1 MYYTDHHHDNQP
13 SVASSSYNNMLP
25 PPHPVKDEERK
36 LTLSVTADEHSHPPH
51 QHQQQQQQHVHHNTH
66 HDSQSTVSSS
76 PSPVSLSVPWLDD
89 DGTSSGSR
97 DSGDDSSR
105 HIKRY
110 HPSSASSLSSRSSPF
125 TPILDGTTTHYAP
138 HPSPHT
144 PQQPMYGMFMTGGG
158 YGSFGGLGGLGGLGA
173 YSMAAAPQQQQQ
185 QHPHTLHNQHSQHH
199 SHSQH
204 ALNTANFPAAYS
216 HSQYSSQHSHM
227 AATASA
233 VLSSPTN
240 NMHHS
245 SYPPLHAQPHPPP
258 PPLPSPLPSASLVSY
273 LSPASSTASTSP
285 LPPSNN
291 HTLSRPHPSR
301 PAAHSIPRH
310 IRSLNQTELLD
321 TDIHLS
327 RTYPT
332 LLELLTDETSGLEH
346 SFEWTMKHGLMPPL
360 TVRYVRDGSVED
372 MVKPHV
378 EWMLEDLDRSLPLLG
393 VDAETGLHCT
403 RLLQISTRS
412 RCLLIRIPMQSHTH
426 LYSTHHSH
434 HHHHHHQVR
443 LCSSLVQLLE
453 SRVIHKSGAE
463 LWGDALDLYRD
474 LHVTL
479 NAALNMSWCH
489 RRGHFSLSL
498 EHMCNLVLGKDAF
511 VKDKD
516 TTLSDWDRP
525 VLTFRQLVY
534 GALDAQASYIVASV
548 GEDGGGVRPTA
559 FNCADMSSTWLSSAA
574 SWLNI
579 VKYVQREQEV
589 VRTELVLE
597 AVQFISDEM
606 HVRLKAASGRL
617 RWERCVYVLYADSS
631 EELMRIDKWNGREM
645 VLSHIRQDDKRR
657 VRSEGEVVKL
667 SVVKERQEELL
678 MTPVRQYLSRYMH
691 SEEPFNPFIASI
703 LDLPFM
709 SRPATFT
716 SSSTSSASASSY
728 TLPLKLTSPPHSPSL
743 SPSITSSE
751 EGYLSVS
758 SAPQPWW
765 FEDTIRSLTALN
777 STSSHSSS
785 STATPTI
792 HHTLDTQHTHPHP
805 PLCAEQKD
813 ALALLTST
821 RILAITGAPGTGKTQ
836 LLVTYLLSTAE
847 RALVLTEST
856 TSARHL
862 CELLSVWVGP
872 DECGLFVGEEVA
884 LEWEEGEDETVRQGG
899 YLIDQLEAGEDGLG
913 GCAKGSNRRIL
924 ITTVSYA
931 FALALQ
937 SPHLFF
943 PRPLLIFDDANQVW
957 LVKALLLLR
966 FLTSTERMLVVG
978 DSGGLTPS
986 LCKDIHHPLSLLSQL
1001 TILAQ
1006 SHHLHSYHQH
1016 RSKAFTI
1023 LHAHLSIEHRMVK
1036 HVTSLIS
1043 TVFYPSNPLVS
1054 LDEATGERNVF
1065 WRDSRG
1071 TAMRADNS
1079 KSVFNL
1085 KECEEVI
1092 RLYLQLERE
1101 GWKREEIAVLCF
1113 YDAQQEAIYEHGGR
1127 ELGCRV
1133 YSVEQFAGRETDC
1146 VIVSL
1151 ASEFLTP
1158 TLSDRYRIN
1167 VACSRARQRLYI
1179 VGNRITLARVEG
1191 HWKQISDF
1199 EQREPMR
1206 KAQVVPDLV
1215 ADFPSLGAAVSGTA
1229 DISSSSVAT
1238 AGASHSGSGSAVTS
1252 SQPPHASPKAPA
1264 NKVNGGGLAW
1274 SSLLASTST
1283 PATTALSASSF
1294 PAVHSDEDDEHS
1306 SDLHKQ
1312 GSPSTDQSQP
1322 HDTPHPDSADKWQ
1335 NGGFYWKKTV
1345 SSSSASFSPSP
1356 SSHSSSNHTATN
1368 MHPPYAA
1375 SLNGPY
1381 TSSATSHRPSSFHP
1395 SASPHGPSPSTPHY
1409 KASPSSFSSL
1419 SSLPTSSPSMSSYP
1433 SPDEPTKPFRWR
1445 TSICHFY
1452 MKGACQNGGNC
1463 NFAHGDWEVRSLQQ
1477 ATAAHAQWNR
1487 EQQQMA
1493 AGWSTAA
1500 ISSMSGMVRGAATG
1514 SNHVPQSP
1522 KQQFALPP
1530 QPSGFGAFSPSSL
1543 SSLSLSSPTNSI
1555 YSPMRSSP
1563 LHSGRAGGAGMPAFT
1578 SLTSPLSVS
1587 SSAGLSG
1594 SSSSGFSATS
1604 AIFSPATSSSLF
1616 TPQKSSLLATSAVFT
1631 PMYAQSSSAASLSST
1646 STQATVPPT
1655 SVSAT
1660 PSADTGAHE
1669 SRASGESSKSDV
1681 DKAGW
1686 ECRCTLVNG
1695 SSADRCEA
1703 CDAPRPAASTD
1714 VNNVWNSVSG
1724 KKPIT
1729 ASATSSAAPPAAVSS
1744 TATAVTAASTF
1755 HEQSTTG
1762 NKGSSSPSKP
1772 TVTSLTGTTSITTSN
1787 GHTIK
1792 ILSTTPASLL
1802 SSSTTAGPQMK
1813 RTNSGT
1819 TSLAASATPT
1829 SAPTSSNPP
1838 TAASVAGKAA
1848 AVKKPPAAAT
1858 SVASAVNISS
1868 GGKDKVK
1875 DGNRKAD
1882 KAVAVVDEKRVDKR
1896 SEPLSA
1902 SSASSASSS
1911 SAKPYICPQCTYA
1924 NDSNASRCE
1933 MCETE
1938 RKDEWKPVTT
1948 GKKAAGGGGVGVAG
1962 GSGASGAGAVSAGG
1976 GGQTGVVMNN
1986 PFAAVMNG
1994 HGSGSKRKGR

>member
-1 MYYTDHHHDNQP
+1 MYYSDHHHDHQP
-13 SVASSSYNNMLP
+13 SITSSSYIVLP

-36 LTLSVTADEHSHPPH
+36 LAVSITDAHSHQQHYHQPHMHHNDTLSTASA
-51 QHQQQQQQHVHHNTH
+51 
-66 HDSQSTVSSS
+66 S

-89 DGTSSGSR
+89 DSTSIGSR
-97 DSGDDSSR
+97 DSSDDSSR
-105 HIKRY
+105 HHKRY
-110 HPSSASSLSSRSSPF
+110 HPSSTSLSSRSSPF
-125 TPILDGTTTHYAP
+125 TPILDGTISHYAP
-138 HPSPHT
+138 LPAPHS
-144 PQQPMYGMFMTGGG
+144 QQQAMYGIFMTGGG
-158 YGSFGGLGGLGGLGA
+158 YGSFSGLSSLGA
-173 YSMAAAPQQQQQ
+173 FAHAMTPVPQQQQ
-185 QHPHTLHNQHSQHH
+185 PHQLTLQHH
-199 SHSQH
+199 AQH
-204 ALNTANFPAAYS
+204 AHNTASFPLAYS
-216 HSQYSSQHSHM
+216 HSQYSNQHSH
-227 AATASA
+227 AAVSAAAA
-233 VLSSPTN
+233 VLASPTA

-245 SYPPLHAQPHPPP
+245 TYPPPTHSQTHPPP

-273 LSPASSTASTSP
+273 LSPASSTASTS
-285 LPPSNN
+285 SISASSN
-291 HTLSRPHPSR
+291 HTLNRPHPSR

-310 IRSLNQTELLD
+310 IRSLNQTELLE

-332 LLELLTDETSGLEH
+332 LLELLTDDTSGLEH
-346 SFEWTMKHGLMPPL
+346 SFEWTMRHGLMPTL

-378 EWMLEDLDRSLPLLG
+378 EWMLEDLDRALPLLG

-443 LCSSLVQLLE
+443 IAPSLVQLLE

-548 GEDGGGVRPTA
+548 GEDGGGVRPTT

-589 VRTELVLE
+589 VRTELVIE
-597 AVQFISDEM
+597 AVQFTGDEM

-631 EELMRIDKWNGREM
+631 EELMRINKWNGREM
-645 VLSHIRQDDKRR
+645 VLSHIRQDEKRR

-667 SVVKERQEELL
+667 SVVKERQDELL

-691 SEEPFNPFIASI
+691 GEEPFNPFIASI

-716 SSSTSSASASSY
+716 SSSTATTASSSSSSSSY

-743 SPSITSSE
+743 SPSFTSTE
-751 EGYLSVS
+751 ESYLSVS

-765 FEDTIRSLTALN
+765 FEDTIRPLTSV
-777 STSSHSSS
+777 STTSS
-785 STATPTI
+785 STTAAAASHHNQDTP
-792 HHTLDTQHTHPHP
+792 HPHP
-805 PLCAEQKD
+805 TLCVEQKD
-813 ALALLTST
+813 ALTFLFST
-821 RILAITGAPGTGKTQ
+821 RILAITGGPGTGKTQ
-836 LLVTYLLSTAE
+836 LLVAHLLSTTE

-856 TSARHL
+856 ISARHL
-862 CELLSVWVGP
+862 CEQLSMWVGP

-884 LEWEEGEDETVRQGG
+884 LEWEEGEDETVREGG
-899 YLIDQLEAGEDGLG
+899 YLVEPMEGGEDGQG
-913 GCAKGSNRRIL
+913 GCAKGSNRRIM

-931 FALALQ
+931 FSLSLL

-943 PRPLLIFDDANQVW
+943 PRPLLAFDDANQVW
-957 LVKALLLLR
+957 LVKVLLLLR

-1054 LDEATGERNVF
+1054 LDEPTGERNVF

-1079 KSVFNL
+1079 KSVFNM

-1101 GWKREEIAVLCF
+1101 GWKRDEIAVLCF
-1113 YDAQQEAIYEHGGR
+1113 YDAQQEAICEHGGR

-1133 YSVEQFAGRETDC
+1133 YLVEQFAGRETDC

-1191 HWKQISDF
+1191 HWKQISEF

-1215 ADFPSLGAAVSGTA
+1215 ADFPSLGAAVGGTA
-1229 DISSSSVAT
+1229 DSNVVAAT
-1238 AGASHSGSGSAVTS
+1238 SGASHNGSSSAVTC
-1252 SQPPHASPKAPA
+1252 SQQPHASPKAPA
-1264 NKVNGGGLAW
+1264 SKVGGGGLAW
-1274 SSLLASTST
+1274 SSLLASNSTTSLST
-1283 PATTALSASSF
+1283 LSASSF
-1294 PAVHSDEDDEHS
+1294 PAVHHDEEDEHGS
-1306 SDLHKQ
+1306 GHHKQ
-1312 GSPSTDQSQP
+1312 GSPSSDQSHA
-1322 HDTPHPDSADKWQ
+1322 HDNSLPDSADKWQ
-1335 NGGFYWKKTV
+1335 NGGFYWKKTATA
-1345 SSSSASFSPSP
+1345 SSTSASASSPSTQ
-1356 SSHSSSNHTATN
+1356 STGNHTAVN
-1368 MHPPYAA
+1368 VHQPHAA
-1375 SLNGPY
+1375 SANLSFPL
-1381 TSSATSHRPSSFHP
+1381 SATSHRPVSYHP
-1395 SASPHGPSPSTPHY
+1395 SASPHGPSPSAPHY
-1409 KASPSSFSSL
+1409 KSASFSPL
-1419 SSLPTSSPSMSSYP
+1419 ASLPTSSPSLSAYA
-1433 SPDEPTKPFRWR
+1433 SPDDPLKPFRWR

-1452 MKGACQNGGNC
+1452 TKGACQNGSNC
-1463 NFAHGDWEVRSLQQ
+1463 NFAHGEWEVRSLQQ
-1477 ATAAHAQWNR
+1477 ATNAHAQWSR
-1487 EQQQMA
+1487 EQQMA
-1493 AGWSTAA
+1493 ASWSVAGVTGLG
-1500 ISSMSGMVRGAATG
+1500 GMVRGAASGTQMA
-1514 SNHVPQSP
+1514 QSP

-1543 SSLSLSSPTNSI
+1543 SSLSLTSPTSSI

-1563 LHSGRAGGAGMPAFT
+1563 LQSGRAGGASMPAFA
-1578 SLTSPLSVS
+1578 SLATPLSVS
-1587 SSAGLSG
+1587 TTAALPG

-1604 AIFSPATSSSLF
+1604 AIFSPSTSSSLY

-1631 PMYAQSSSAASLSST
+1631 PMYTQASSPSLSST
-1646 STQATVPPT
+1646 P
-1655 SVSAT
+1655 SAT
-1660 PSADTGAHE
+1660 TAQPTVSPATSLSATSTAVTAAHD
-1669 SRASGESSKSDV
+1669 SKAMEDNSMGNTS
-1681 DKAGW
+1681 KLGW
-1686 ECRCTLVNG
+1686 DCRCSLVNG
-1695 SSADRCEA
+1695 LSADRCEA
-1703 CDAPRPAASTD
+1703 CAAPRPAPGAD
-1714 VNNVWNSVSG
+1714 VDSVWKSVSG
-1724 KKPIT
+1724 KKPV
-1729 ASATSSAAPPAAVSS
+1729 STSVAGLAAPIATAT
-1744 TATAVTAASTF
+1744 TATAVAAAVTSS
-1755 HEQSTTG
+1755 EQLTSRGKT
-1762 NKGSSSPSKP
+1762 SPSKP
-1772 TVTSLTGTTSITTSN
+1772 SVASLTSTTSITTSN

-1792 ILSTTPASLL
+1792 ILSTTTPATVL
-1802 SSSTTAGPQMK
+1802 SSSTSATPQMR

-1829 SAPTSSNPP
+1829 PTSSSP
-1838 TAASVAGKAA
+1838 AASAAGKLAA
-1848 AVKKPPAAAT
+1848 AVIKKPAAAST
-1858 SVASAVNISS
+1858 NAATAVTLGNAGKGGLRDGGRRTDKPNSSA
-1868 GGKDKVK
+1868 D
-1875 DGNRKAD
+1875 D
-1882 KAVAVVDEKRVDKR
+1882 KRVDKR
-1896 SEPLSA
+1896 LDPTAASTSPA
-1902 SSASSASSS
+1902 SSV
-1911 SAKPYICPQCTYA
+1911 KPCWTCPQCTYA
-1924 NDSNASRCE
+1924 NDSGANRCE
-1933 MCETE
+1933 MCDTE
-1938 RKDEWKPVTT
+1938 RKDDWKPVTT
-1948 GKKAAGGGGVGVAG
+1948 GKKATGGSAAATSG
-1962 GSGASGAGAVSAGG
+1962 GSGATSVGTAAAGSGGAQAS
-1976 GGQTGVVMNN
+1976 VVLNN

>member
-1 MYYTDHHHDNQP
+1 MYYTEHHHDN
-13 SVASSSYNNMLP
+13 SHSSSSYSVLP

-36 LTLSVTADEHSHPPH
+36 LTVSISPDEHSHSA
-51 QHQQQQQQHVHHNTH
+51 QQSQLHH
-66 HDSQSTVSSS
+66 HDSHSSASSS

-89 DGTSSGSR
+89 DSTSTGSR
-97 DSGDDSSR
+97 DSSEDSSR

-110 HPSSASSLSSRSSPF
+110 HPTSTSSLSSRSSPF
-125 TPILDGTTTHYAP
+125 TPILDGSTAHYAN
-138 HPSPHT
+138 HPSQHS
-144 PQQPMYGMFMTGGG
+144 QQQAMYGMFMAGGG
-158 YGSFGGLGGLGGLGA
+158 YGSFGGLGGLAA
-173 YSMAAAPQQQQQ
+173 YSMPPTAQQQ
-185 QHPHTLHNQHSQHH
+185 QHSHVHSQHH
-199 SHSQH
+199 SQHSH
-204 ALNTANFPAAYS
+204 NAANFPTAYT
-216 HSQYSSQHSHM
+216 HAQYNQHSHSP
-227 AATASA
+227 ATASA
-233 VLSSPTN
+233 ILTSSAAN

-245 SYPPLHAQPHPPP
+245 AYPPLHTQPHPPP

-273 LSPASSTASTSP
+273 VSPASSTASTSP
-285 LPPSNN
+285 LPPN
-291 HTLSRPHPSR
+291 HSHPLTTRPHPSR

-327 RTYPT
+327 RSYPT
-332 LLELLTDETSGLEH
+332 LLELLTDEASGLEH
-346 SFEWTMKHGLMPPL
+346 SFEWTMRHGLMPAL

-412 RCLLIRIPMQSHTH
+412 RCLLVRIPMQSHTH

-443 LCSSLVQLLE
+443 VASSIVQLLE

-559 FNCADMSSTWLSSAA
+559 FHCADMSSTWLSSAA

-589 VRTELVLE
+589 VRTELVIE
-597 AVQFISDEM
+597 AVQFVGDEM
-606 HVRLKAASGRL
+606 HVRLKAQSSRL

-631 EELMRIDKWNGREM
+631 EELMRIHKGNGREM
-645 VLSHIRQDDKRR
+645 VLSHVRQHDKRR

-667 SVVKERQEELL
+667 SVVKERQDELL

-691 SEEPFNPFIASI
+691 GEEPFNPFIASI

-716 SSSTSSASASSY
+716 SSSSTPAVTSSSSSY
-728 TLPLKLTSPPHSPSL
+728 TLPLKLMSPPHSPSL
-743 SPSITSSE
+743 SPSFTSSE
-751 EGYLSVS
+751 ESYVSVS

-765 FEDTIRSLTALN
+765 FEDTIRPLTSLN
-777 STSSHSSS
+777 STSSTTHNSVD
-785 STATPTI
+785 TP
-792 HHTLDTQHTHPHP
+792 HPHP

-813 ALALLTST
+813 ALGLLSST
-821 RILAITGAPGTGKTQ
+821 RILAVTGAPGTGKTQ
-836 LLVTYLLSTAE
+836 LLVAHLLSTTE

-856 TSARHL
+856 TSARHV
-862 CELLSVWVGP
+862 CELLSAYVGP
-872 DECGLFVGEEVA
+872 DECGLFVGEEVG
-884 LEWEEGEDETVRQGG
+884 LEWEEGEDEVVRQG
-899 YLIDQLEAGEDGLG
+899 YLIDQLEGGGEDGHG
-913 GCAKGSNRRIL
+913 GSAKGSNRRIM

-931 FALALQ
+931 FVLSSQ

-943 PRPLLIFDDANQVW
+943 PRPLLLFDDANQVW

-1023 LHAHLSIEHRMVK
+1023 LHTHLSIEHRMVK

-1054 LDEATGERNVF
+1054 LDEPTGERNVF

-1079 KSVFNL
+1079 KSVYNM

-1101 GWKREEIAVLCF
+1101 GWKRNEIAVLCF

-1133 YSVEQFAGRETDC
+1133 YLVEQFAGRETDC
-1146 VIVSL
+1146 AIVSL

-1191 HWKQISDF
+1191 HWKQISEF

-1215 ADFPSLGAAVSGTA
+1215 ADFPSLGTAASTA
-1229 DISSSSVAT
+1229 ADSSPSTST
-1238 AGASHSGSGSAVTS
+1238 ASASHGSGITAVTS
-1252 SQPPHASPKAPA
+1252 AQPPHASPKTPA
-1264 NKVNGGGLAW
+1264 NKVSGGGLAW
-1274 SSLLASTST
+1274 SSLLASNTS
-1283 PATTALSASSF
+1283 PAPSTLSASAF
-1294 PAVHSDEDDEHS
+1294 PAVHHDEDDEHGS
-1306 SDLHKQ
+1306 GHHKQ
-1312 GSPSTDQSQP
+1312 GSPLSDQSQP
-1322 HDTPHPDSADKWQ
+1322 HDMSLPDSVDKWGQ
-1335 NGGFYWKKTV
+1335 NGGFYWKKTATAASA
-1345 SSSSASFSPSP
+1345 SSSITSP
-1356 SSHSSSNHTATN
+1356 SSHSSSNQT
-1368 MHPPYAA
+1368 AA
-1375 SLNGPY
+1375 SMHQPHAAASNPAFLS
-1381 TSSATSHRPSSFHP
+1381 TVSSHRPSSYHP
-1395 SASPHGPSPSTPHY
+1395 AASPHGPSPSTPHY
-1409 KASPSSFSSL
+1409 KPTSSFTSL

-1452 MKGACQNGGNC
+1452 TKGACQNGSNC
-1463 NFAHGDWEVRSLQQ
+1463 NFAHGEWEVRSLQQ
-1477 ATAAHAQWNR
+1477 ATSAHAQWNR
-1487 EQQQMA
+1487 EQQQLA
-1493 AGWSTAA
+1493 AGWSTAGMPGMA
-1500 ISSMSGMVRGAATG
+1500 GMVRGAAGG
-1514 SNHVPQSP
+1514 SQIPQSP

-1543 SSLSLSSPTNSI
+1543 SSLSLSSPTSSI

-1563 LHSGRAGGAGMPAFT
+1563 LHSGRAGGAGMPAFA
-1578 SLTSPLSVS
+1578 SLSSPLSVS
-1587 SSAGLSG
+1587 TASALSG
-1594 SSSSGFSATS
+1594 SSPSGFSATS
-1604 AIFSPATSSSLF
+1604 AIFSPSTSSSLF

-1631 PMYAQSSSAASLSST
+1631 PMYAQASSPSLPST
-1646 STQATVPPT
+1646 STATAAQPT
-1655 SVSAT
+1655 AAPSTSLPAT
-1660 PSADTGAHE
+1660 TAAADTSAHE
-1669 SRASGESSKSDV
+1669 SRVTEENSKGDV
-1681 DKAGW
+1681 DKVGW
-1686 ECRCTLVNG
+1686 GCRCTLVNG
-1695 SSADRCEA
+1695 FGADRCEA
-1703 CDAPRPAASTD
+1703 CDAPRPSVGTD
-1714 VNNVWNSVSG
+1714 VDSVWKSVSG
-1724 KKPIT
+1724 KKPTTLALANSAVSPSTANSTPIAVPSAT
-1729 ASATSSAAPPAAVSS
+1729 ASNEQLTTSRGLA
-1744 TATAVTAASTF
+1744 
-1755 HEQSTTG
+1755 
-1762 NKGSSSPSKP
+1762 SPSKS
-1772 TVTSLTGTTSITTSN
+1772 TVSSLDRHDQHHNEQWAHYQNTVDNTCYTHAIVVQRGTADETHQQRNDCTRTIRTFHLFYSIDHCN
-1787 GHTIK
+1787 
-1792 ILSTTPASLL
+1792 
-1802 SSSTTAGPQMK
+1802 
-1813 RTNSGT
+1813 
-1819 TSLAASATPT
+1819 
-1829 SAPTSSNPP
+1829 
-1838 TAASVAGKAA
+1838 
-1848 AVKKPPAAAT
+1848 
-1858 SVASAVNISS
+1858 SS
-1868 GGKDKVK
+1868 G
-1875 DGNRKAD
+1875 
-1882 KAVAVVDEKRVDKR
+1882 
-1896 SEPLSA
+1896 
-1902 SSASSASSS
+1902 
-1911 SAKPYICPQCTYA
+1911 
-1924 NDSNASRCE
+1924 
-1933 MCETE
+1933 
-1938 RKDEWKPVTT
+1938 
-1948 GKKAAGGGGVGVAG
+1948 
-1962 GSGASGAGAVSAGG
+1962 
-1976 GGQTGVVMNN
+1976 
-1986 PFAAVMNG
+1986 
-1994 HGSGSKRKGR
+1994 

>member
-1 MYYTDHHHDNQP
+1 MYYADHSQHDSQP
-13 SVASSSYNNMLP
+13 SAASSSSYSVLP
-25 PPHPVKDEERK
+25 PPHPVKEEERK
-36 LTLSVTADEHSHPPH
+36 LTVSVTSDDHSHHQQHH
-51 QHQQQQQQHVHHNTH
+51 QHQQQHNHHNS
-66 HDSQSTVSSS
+66 DSLSTASS

-89 DGTSSGSR
+89 DATSTGSR
-97 DSGDDSSR
+97 DSSDDSSR
-105 HIKRY
+105 HIKRF
-110 HPSSASSLSSRSSPF
+110 HNSASSLSSRSSPF
-125 TPILDGTTTHYAP
+125 TPILDSTSSHYAP
-138 HPSPHT
+138 HPSPHS
-144 PQQPMYGMFMTGGG
+144 QQQAMYGMFMTSGG
-158 YGSFGGLGGLGGLGA
+158 YGSFGGLGGLGGFGH
-173 YSMAAAPQQQQQ
+173 SMPSAPQQQPQ
-185 QHPHTLHNQHSQHH
+185 QHPHSLHNQLHSQH
-199 SHSQH
+199 SLSPS
-204 ALNTANFPAAYS
+204 AFPTAYS
-216 HSQYSSQHSHM
+216 HSQYSNQHAHS
-227 AATASA
+227 AVSASA

-245 SYPPLHAQPHPPP
+245 AYPPLHPQPHPPP

-273 LSPASSTASTSP
+273 VSPASSTAASSTSP
-285 LPPSNN
+285 LPSNSN

-310 IRSLNQTELLD
+310 IRSLNQTELLE

-332 LLELLTDETSGLEH
+332 LLELLTDDSSGLEH
-346 SFEWTMKHGLMPPL
+346 SFEWTMRHGLMPPL
-360 TVRYVRDGSVED
+360 TVRYVRDGSLED

-412 RCLLIRIPMQSHTH
+412 RCLLVRIPMQSHTH

-443 LCSSLVQLLE
+443 IATSLVQLLE

-559 FNCADMSSTWLSSAA
+559 FNCTDMSSTWLSSAA

-589 VRTELVLE
+589 VRTELVIE
-597 AVQFISDEM
+597 AVQFVGDEM
-606 HVRLKAASGRL
+606 HVRLKAQSGRL

-631 EELMRIDKWNGREM
+631 EELMRINKGNGREM
-645 VLSHIRQDDKRR
+645 VLSHVRQDEKRR

-667 SVVKERQEELL
+667 SVVKERQDELL

-691 SEEPFNPFIASI
+691 GEEPFNPFIASI

-716 SSSTSSASASSY
+716 SSSASASTSSNSY

-743 SPSITSSE
+743 SPSFTSAE
-751 EGYLSVS
+751 ESYLSVS

-765 FEDTIRSLTALN
+765 FEDTIRPLTALGPN
-777 STSSHSSS
+777 AS
-785 STATPTI
+785 STTNPSTTHHASDSTP
-792 HHTLDTQHTHPHP
+792 HPHP

-821 RILAITGAPGTGKTQ
+821 RILAITGGPGSGKTQ
-836 LLVTYLLSTAE
+836 LLVAHLLSTHE
-847 RALVLTEST
+847 RALVLAEST

-884 LEWEEGEDETVRQGG
+884 LEWEEGEDEIVRQGG
-899 YLIDQLEAGEDGLG
+899 YLVDQLEGGLDDVPQG
-913 GCAKGSNRRIL
+913 GAKGSNRRIM

-931 FALALQ
+931 FALSLQ
-937 SPHLFF
+937 SPQLFF

-1079 KSVFNL
+1079 KSVYNL

-1101 GWKREEIAVLCF
+1101 GWKRDEIAVLCF

-1133 YSVEQFAGRETDC
+1133 YLVEHFAGRETDC
-1146 VIVSL
+1146 VILSL

-1191 HWKQISDF
+1191 HWKQISEF

-1215 ADFPSLGAAVSGTA
+1215 ADFPSLGAAVSAAA
-1229 DISSSSVAT
+1229 DNNASSAT
-1238 AGASHSGSGSAVTS
+1238 AAVSHSVSSAAVTS
-1252 SQPPHASPKAPA
+1252 AQPPHASPKAPA
-1264 NKVNGGGLAW
+1264 NRVSGGGLAW
-1274 SSLLASTST
+1274 SSLLASNST
-1283 PATTALSASSF
+1283 PTSSALAASSF
-1294 PAVHSDEDDEHS
+1294 PAVHHDEDDEHNG
-1306 SDLHKQ
+1306 KQ
-1312 GSPSTDQSQP
+1312 GSPSSEQPQP
-1322 HDTPHPDSADKWQ
+1322 HDTSMPDSADKWQ
-1335 NGGFYWKKTV
+1335 NGGFYWKKTGTASSA
-1345 SSSSASFSPSP
+1345 SSSSASPSN
-1356 SSHSSSNHTATN
+1356 HSSSNHTT
-1368 MHPPYAA
+1368 MHQSHAA
-1375 SLNGPY
+1375 ANNTLSYSL
-1381 TSSATSHRPSSFHP
+1381 SATSHRPSSFHP

-1409 KASPSSFSSL
+1409 KPSPSSFSSL
-1419 SSLPTSSPSMSSYP
+1419 SSLPSSSPSLSAYP
-1433 SPDEPTKPFRWR
+1433 SPDDPSKPFRWR

-1452 MKGACQNGGNC
+1452 TKGACQNGSNC
-1463 NFAHGDWEVRSLQQ
+1463 NFAHGEWEVRSLQQ
-1477 ATAAHAQWNR
+1477 ATNAHAQWSR
-1487 EQQQMA
+1487 EQQMA
-1493 AGWSTAA
+1493 TGWSGA
-1500 ISSMSGMVRGAATG
+1500 GMTGMGGMARGAASG
-1514 SNHVPQSP
+1514 NHIPQSP

-1543 SSLSLSSPTNSI
+1543 SSLTLSSPTSSI

-1563 LHSGRAGGAGMPAFT
+1563 LHSGRTGGTGMPAFA
-1578 SLTSPLSVS
+1578 SLTSPLSAAS
-1587 SSAGLSG
+1587 PSSALSG
-1594 SSSSGFSATS
+1594 SS
-1604 AIFSPATSSSLF
+1604 AIFPPSTSSSLF

-1631 PMYAQSSSAASLSST
+1631 PMYTHASSPSLS
-1646 STQATVPPT
+1646 

-1660 PSADTGAHE
+1660 TTAQSATAPTTLPSAAAAIEASAHE
-1669 SRASGESSKSDV
+1669 HQVADENNKGDGTQ
-1681 DKAGW
+1681 AGW
-1686 ECRCTLVNG
+1686 NCRCTLVNA
-1695 SSADRCEA
+1695 SSVDRCEA
-1703 CDAPRPAASTD
+1703 CDAPRPAVGTD
-1714 VNNVWNSVSG
+1714 VDNVWKSVSG
-1724 KKPIT
+1724 KWPTT
-1729 ASATSSAAPPAAVSS
+1729 ASVASAAMPTPAVTTVSAAPATNASS
-1744 TATAVTAASTF
+1744 
-1755 HEQSTTG
+1755 EQSSM
-1762 NKGSSSPSKP
+1762 NSKGTASPSKS

-1792 ILSTTPASLL
+1792 ILSTTPATL
-1802 SSSTTAGPQMK
+1802 SSSSAAAGPQMR
-1813 RTNSGT
+1813 RTNSGIA
-1819 TSLAASATPT
+1819 LATAATPT
-1829 SAPTSSNPP
+1829 TVSPN
-1838 TAASVAGKAA
+1838 TAATAAVAAGK
-1848 AVKKPPAAAT
+1848 PAAAAIKKPSPT
-1858 SVASAVNISS
+1858 TVPSATAAPSINSAS
-1868 GGKDKVK
+1868 KDKVK
-1875 DGNRKAD
+1875 DARKAD
-1882 KAVAVVDEKRVDKR
+1882 KPTATDDKKADKR
-1896 SEPLSA
+1896 FDPQ
-1902 SSASSASSS
+1902 SSTSTATFSS
-1911 SAKPYICPQCTYA
+1911 SAKPWTCPQCTYA
-1924 NDSNASRCE
+1924 NDSSASRCE

-1938 RKDEWKPVTT
+1938 RKDDWKPVTT
-1948 GKKAAGGGGVGVAG
+1948 GKKAAAGGGGGVSGGVGSVAG
-1962 GSGASGAGAVSAGG
+1962 VGPVVGGG
-1976 GGQTGVVMNN
+1976 GGQAGVVMNN

-1994 HGSGSKRKGR
+1994 HGAGSKRKGR